1 MTKSLLAIIIIAAV
15 ALAGCTGERHNRA
28 FDGLDSIAETSP
40 GVAVARLDS
49 LCGVLPGLN
58 RADSAYCAMVRL
70 KAGLA
75 AGLVPQSDSVAL
87 SLVDFYEN
95 ELDFELLDDA
105 YYTAAAVYH
114 AMGNDAVAMDYLSSA
129 MVNAHGADT
138 LLMLRSQLMAGRIYL
153 RNRLVGSADSVFRA
167 VSASSVGRA
176 NRLVAASAIGGMG
189 DVAYSRGRADSACHH
204 YREALRLAPGNDG
217 GGLAASLRCRLAEA
231 CVASGD
237 TAAARRLLLQARAAA
252 TPALKP
258 RLALAEGFLL
268 EAEGRADTALLR
280 YGEAAAGGDAATR
293 SAAYGRMAAVYGGR
307 GDGHKAADCAARC
320 VALADSLAASV
331 SAVGVGGVANRR
343 WAERRELESFFK
355 ELCFDYFTEIWLY
368 VVSAIALVAFVGFRA
383 FLSHR
388 RQQMHQKEVRHK
400 YEPAGG
406 MAADTAEAQ
415 RRRDGIEA
423 RPIYALIRQRLNSPN
438 GRKRLSEDEWRQL
451 AEAVNAVYPGFDSKL
466 AELCKMSTADYRLC
480 LLVKIEMSP
489 SAMAQILVKTS
500 SGITSARAKLFKR
513 AFGTNGGAAD
523 WDGVIRSL

>member
-15 ALAGCTGERHNRA
+15 ALAGCSGERHNRA
-28 FDGLDSIAETSP
+28 FGGLDSIAETSP

-176 NRLVAASAIGGMG
+176 NRLLAAFAIGGMG

-280 YGEAAAGGDAATR
+280 
-293 SAAYGRMAAVYGGR
+293 YGGR

-480 LLVKIEMSP
+480 LLVKIEMSH

>member
-15 ALAGCTGERHNRA
+15 ALAGCSGERHNRA
-28 FDGLDSIAETSP
+28 FGGLDSIAETSP

-153 RNRLVGSADSVFRA
+153 RNRMVGSADSVFRA

-237 TAAARRLLLQARAAA
+237 TAAARRLLLQARAL
-252 TPALKP
+252 P
-258 RLALAEGFLL
+258 
-268 EAEGRADTALLR
+268 
-280 YGEAAAGGDAATR
+280 
-293 SAAYGRMAAVYGGR
+293 
-307 GDGHKAADCAARC
+307 
-320 VALADSLAASV
+320 
-331 SAVGVGGVANRR
+331 
-343 WAERRELESFFK
+343 
-355 ELCFDYFTEIWLY
+355 
-368 VVSAIALVAFVGFRA
+368 
-383 FLSHR
+383 HR
-388 RQQMHQKEVRHK
+388 R
-400 YEPAGG
+400 
-406 MAADTAEAQ
+406 
-415 RRRDGIEA
+415 
-423 RPIYALIRQRLNSPN
+423 
-438 GRKRLSEDEWRQL
+438 
-451 AEAVNAVYPGFDSKL
+451 
-466 AELCKMSTADYRLC
+466 
-480 LLVKIEMSP
+480 
-489 SAMAQILVKTS
+489 
-500 SGITSARAKLFKR
+500 
-513 AFGTNGGAAD
+513 
-523 WDGVIRSL
+523 

>member
-15 ALAGCTGERHNRA
+15 ALAGCSGERHNRA
-28 FDGLDSIAETSP
+28 FGGLDSIAETSP

-49 LCGVLPGLN
+49 LCGMLPGLN
-58 RADSAYCAMVRL
+58 
-70 KAGLA
+70 
-75 AGLVPQSDSVAL
+75 
-87 SLVDFYEN
+87 
-95 ELDFELLDDA
+95 
-105 YYTAAAVYH
+105 
-114 AMGNDAVAMDYLSSA
+114 
-129 MVNAHGADT
+129 
-138 LLMLRSQLMAGRIYL
+138 
-153 RNRLVGSADSVFRA
+153 
-167 VSASSVGRA
+167 
-176 NRLVAASAIGGMG
+176 
-189 DVAYSRGRADSACHH
+189 RADSACHH
-204 YREALRLAPGNDG
+204 YREALRLVPGYDG

-237 TAAARRLLLQARAAA
+237 TAAARRLLLQARAAD

-383 FLSHR
+383 FCHTGGNRCTKRKYATNMSLR
-388 RQQMHQKEVRHK
+388 AGWPPTRPRHNGAG
-400 YEPAGG
+400 PA
-406 MAADTAEAQ
+406 
-415 RRRDGIEA
+415 
-423 RPIYALIRQRLNSPN
+423 
-438 GRKRLSEDEWRQL
+438 
-451 AEAVNAVYPGFDSKL
+451 
-466 AELCKMSTADYRLC
+466 
-480 LLVKIEMSP
+480 
-489 SAMAQILVKTS
+489 
-500 SGITSARAKLFKR
+500 
-513 AFGTNGGAAD
+513 
-523 WDGVIRSL
+523 

>member
-15 ALAGCTGERHNRA
+15 ALAGCSGERHNRA

-237 TAAARRLLLQARAAA
+237 TAA
-252 TPALKP
+252 
-258 RLALAEGFLL
+258 
-268 EAEGRADTALLR
+268 
-280 YGEAAAGGDAATR
+280 GGDAATR

-355 ELCFDYFTEIWLY
+355 ELCFDYFTEMWLY

-415 RRRDGIEA
+415 RRRAGIEA

-513 AFGTNGGAAD
+513 AFGTSGGAAD

>member
-75 AGLVPQSDSVAL
+75 AGLVPQSDSEAL

-153 RNRLVGSADSVFRA
+153 RNRMVGSADSVFRA

-204 YREALRLAPGNDG
+204 YREALRLVPGNDG
-217 GGLAASLRCRLAEA
+217 GSLAASLRCRLAEA

-237 TAAARRLLLQARAAA
+237 TAAARRLLLQARA
-252 TPALKP
+252 
-258 RLALAEGFLL
+258 
-268 EAEGRADTALLR
+268 
-280 YGEAAAGGDAATR
+280 AATR

-331 SAVGVGGVANRR
+331 SAVGVGGVANGR

-400 YEPAGG
+400 Y
-406 MAADTAEAQ
+406 
-415 RRRDGIEA
+415 
-423 RPIYALIRQRLNSPN
+423 QRLRAGWPPTRPRHN
-438 GRKRLSEDEWRQL
+438 G
-451 AEAVNAVYPGFDSKL
+451 AG
-466 AELCKMSTADYRLC
+466 TA
-480 LLVKIEMSP
+480 
-489 SAMAQILVKTS
+489 
-500 SGITSARAKLFKR
+500 
-513 AFGTNGGAAD
+513 
-523 WDGVIRSL
+523 